1 MITYR
6 EVVMKKLLLF
16 VFLLLLSVS
25 CAYHGHMMPWGPMH
39 YGPGGIVL
47 WLVVAAIV
55 VVIIVA
61 IVGGSKTSTEGKET
75 PLEILKKR
83 YAKGEIS
90 KQEFDKIK
98 KDIT

>member
-1 MITYR
+1 MT
-6 EVVMKKLLLF
+6 
-16 VFLLLLSVS
+16 
-25 CAYHGHMMPWGPMH
+25 PWGPMQ
-39 YGPGGIVL
+39 YGLGGIVL
-47 WLVVAAIV
+47 WLIIAAIV

-61 IVGGSKTSTEGKET
+61 VVGGSKTSTEGRET
-75 PLEILKKR
+75 PLDILKKR